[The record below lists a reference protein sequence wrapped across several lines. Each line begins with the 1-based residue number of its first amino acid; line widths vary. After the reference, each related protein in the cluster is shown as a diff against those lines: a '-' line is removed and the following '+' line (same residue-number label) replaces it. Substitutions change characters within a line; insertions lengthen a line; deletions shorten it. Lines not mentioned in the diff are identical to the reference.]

1 MGITHSSPT
10 EQLMVIKSQLESPS
24 ESLIVILRY
33 DLNLKESNYLSLA
46 VVLFL
51 VGAGRDSVTVNTWEM

>member
-33 DLNLKESNYLSLA
+33 DLNLKKSNYLSLA

>member
-10 EQLMVIKSQLESPS
+10 EQLLVIKSQLESPS

-33 DLNLKESNYLSLA
+33 DLNLKRSNYLSLA

-51 VGAGRDSVTVNTWEM
+51 VGAGRDSVSVNTWEM